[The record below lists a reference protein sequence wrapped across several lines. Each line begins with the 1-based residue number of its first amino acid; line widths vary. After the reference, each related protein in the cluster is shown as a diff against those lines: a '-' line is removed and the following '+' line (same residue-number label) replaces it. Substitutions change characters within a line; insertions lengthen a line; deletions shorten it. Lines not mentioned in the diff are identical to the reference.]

1 MKNENIEKAVA
12 ILEEAKGYAL
22 EELKNEPMLGLRVS
36 NTMQTLINGMKH
48 VGGFAGEVTG
58 TADSTNSVQPAKTFM
73 GLDLEELDA
82 QKAPAKVDVP
92 TDEKEAFKQNV
103 IGLHAGFLNRDEKE
117 LQESLTREELLGVAK
132 LSGITVADPTRQN
145 VTLKLI
151 REVKAAIEANNQLE
165 AEKLAKQQELDA
177 QNGGNGDAAG
187 SEGGDLTGNLEGAED
202 EDQA

>member
-58 TADSTNSVQPAKTFM
+58 TVDSTNSVQPAKTFM

-82 QKAPAKVDVP
+82 QKEPAKVDVP
-92 TDEKEAFKQNV
+92 TDEKEAFKQKV

-117 LQESLTREELLGVAK
+117 LQEALTREELLGVAK
-132 LSGITVADPTRQN
+132 LSGITVADPTKQN

-151 REVKAAIEANNQLE
+151 REVKAAIEANNKLE

-177 QNGGNGDAAG
+177 QNGGGDDAEG
-187 SEGGDLTGNLEGAED
+187 SEGGDLTGNTEGAGD

>member
-22 EELKNEPMLGLRVS
+22 DELKNEPMLGLRVS

-73 GLDLEELDA
+73 GLDLAELDA
-82 QKAPAKVDVP
+82 QKVPAKVDVP
-92 TDEKEAFKQNV
+92 TDEKEAFKQKV
-103 IGLHAGFLNRDEKE
+103 TSLHGGFLDREENE
-117 LQESLTREELLGVAK
+117 LKESLTREELLGVAK
-132 LSGITVADPTRQN
+132 LSGITVEDPTRQN

-151 REVKAAIEANNQLE
+151 REVKAAIDENKQLE
-165 AEKLAKQQELDA
+165 ADKLAKQQDLNA
-177 QNGGNGDAAG
+177 QNGADAAG
-187 SEGGDLTGNLEGAED
+187 SEGGDLTGNLEGAGNEN
-202 EDQA
+202 QA